1 MEHPAENICNKIFRS
16 ATFEG
21 MADEAGFPTKE
32 YLELYTNLAKNDVK
46 NIITGF
52 AYISKEGRA
61 VHPKQAGID
70 EDEKI
75 EHFKKITDSVHK
87 YNSKIY
93 LQIAHSGRQTSS
105 KVTGRTV
112 VSSSSMKSKYFRSTA
127 KQLTINEIYKIIDSF
142 AEAAFRAKKS
152 GFDGVQLHAAH
163 GYLIHQFLH
172 PHINK
177 RSDIFGINK
186 STGIGDVFLR
196 KIISSVREKC
206 GMNFS
211 VLVKISASDNLP
223 IPFSQ
228 SNFVS
233 LIKVLDE
240 EKVDAIEI
248 SYGTME
254 NALNIFRGDSIPVN
268 SILKHNFHYKTRS
281 KIIMKLWKFFAV
293 TFLKKKVIGFTA
305 NYNLEYAVLGKKYT
319 EIPIICV
326 GGFRSFNNIKPI
338 IQSSNIDYV
347 SLCRPFICEPNLIK
361 RFKTDEDYFS
371 KCENCNIC
379 AVMCDSDSS
388 VRCYRSKADVG
399 G

>member
-268 SILKHNFHYKTRS
+268 AILKHNLRYKAEN
-281 KIIMKLWKFFAV
+281 KLIRKFWKLFAV
-293 TFLKKKVIGFTA
+293 PILKKKVIMFSEM
-305 NYNLEYAVLGKKYT
+305 YNLEYARIAKKYT
-319 EIPIICV
+319 KIPIICV
-326 GGFRSFNNIKPI
+326 GGFRKGKEIRKVLEDGSLDFVSICRPLI
-338 IQSSNIDYV
+338 CEPDFIQKLLQNADYV
-347 SLCRPFICEPNLIK
+347 S
-361 RFKTDEDYFS
+361 
-371 KCENCNIC
+371 KCVNCNIC
-379 AVMCDSDSS
+379 AIMCDSGNST
-388 VRCYRSKADVG
+388 RCYEI
-399 G
+399 